1 MAAQREWFEKDYY
14 AVLGVSKSSTP
25 KEVTKAYRK
34 LARELHP
41 DANPDNPKS
50 EERFKEVSGA
60 YDVLGDEKKRKEYD
74 EVRSAGPMGFGGGGG
89 APGGFRFDTGEDGIG
104 DLLGQMFARGGGA
117 GGRRRGNT
125 NVGPQRGGDIEA
137 SLTLDFADAV
147 HGITTTLHLTSE
159 AACTACS
166 GSGARAGTSPQTC
179 SQCGGRGA
187 VDSNQG
193 VFSFSSPCPRCQG
206 RGVIVEYPCVAC
218 RGTGSEHRAREV
230 KVRIPAG
237 VDNGQ
242 RIRLK
247 GRGAPG
253 RNGGPAGDLYVECR
267 VGAHSIFR
275 RDGFNLL
282 VRVPLAYHEAVLG
295 ADVEV
300 PTLTGAPVTL
310 KVKPGTQSGT
320 KHRVKGRGIETTANT
335 GDLIVTINVVIPTN
349 PTSQERGVIEQLA
362 AVAPSPRKVVVP
374 EGDH

>member
-1 MAAQREWFEKDYY
+1 
-14 AVLGVSKSSTP
+14 
-25 KEVTKAYRK
+25 
-34 LARELHP
+34 
-41 DANPDNPKS
+41 
-50 EERFKEVSGA
+50 
-60 YDVLGDEKKRKEYD
+60 
-74 EVRSAGPMGFGGGGG
+74 
-89 APGGFRFDTGEDGIG
+89 
-104 DLLGQMFARGGGA
+104 
-117 GGRRRGNT
+117 
-125 NVGPQRGGDIEA
+125 
-137 SLTLDFADAV
+137 
-147 HGITTTLHLTSE
+147 
-159 AACTACS
+159 
-166 GSGARAGTSPQTC
+166 
-179 SQCGGRGA
+179 
-187 VDSNQG
+187 
-193 VFSFSSPCPRCQG
+193 
-206 RGVIVEYPCVAC
+206 
-218 RGTGSEHRAREV
+218 
-230 KVRIPAG
+230 VRIPAG